1 MLAATLGGQGDTQRW
16 MMLPISLKRKLRPGR
31 GVWALVQ
38 PLPHLP
44 GAGGWPAACGWSRL
58 PRSASS
64 SLGCVCAAL
73 DPPCLGHGRAEPG
86 GQGGWGET
94 GKGRGPL
101 LGPWWVGERPPGS
114 DCEARPSVTATINMF
129 VQGKPGWELG
139 ALAWGG
145 RKGRLCLAHWGDCSC
160 SRNCCPV
167 AGKVRRP
174 SGPLCSLPAVA
185 GRARRPSRPWH
196 EAGRCWAGSEWRSWQ
211 SKGRRSSEPPAQP
224 AGRTSEERALGP
236 SAREGGSQ
244 SWGQCHWAS
253 GASWGLTT
261 EFGCLG

>member
-1 MLAATLGGQGDTQRW
+1 MLTATPGGQGDTQRW
-16 MMLPISLKRKLRPGR
+16 VMLPVSLKRKLRHGR
-31 GVWALVQ
+31 GGWALVR

-44 GAGGWPAACGWSRL
+44 GAGGWPAACGWSWA
-58 PRSASS
+58 PRGSASS
-64 SLGCVCAAL
+64 LLGGVCMCVCVLRWIRPASGMAEL
-73 DPPCLGHGRAEPG
+73 SLEGRGAG
-86 GQGGWGET
+86 GET
-94 GKGRGPL
+94 VRGRGPL

-174 SGPLCSLPAVA
+174 SGPVGSNRCLGPLVLAPSCSGHSPQAL
-185 GRARRPSRPWH
+185 
-196 EAGRCWAGSEWRSWQ
+196 
-211 SKGRRSSEPPAQP
+211 
-224 AGRTSEERALGP
+224 RAL
-236 SAREGGSQ
+236 ARGGKV
-244 SWGQCHWAS
+244 
-253 GASWGLTT
+253 
-261 EFGCLG
+261 LGWV